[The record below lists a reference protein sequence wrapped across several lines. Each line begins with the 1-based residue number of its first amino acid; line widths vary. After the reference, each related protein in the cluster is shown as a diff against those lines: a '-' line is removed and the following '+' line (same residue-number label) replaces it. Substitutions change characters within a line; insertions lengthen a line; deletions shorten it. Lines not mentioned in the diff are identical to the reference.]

1 MELIE
6 TIQKT
11 NIEISLGR
19 PHNVILFDDDDH
31 EIREAVAQI
40 EKATHCGNAR
50 AYAIAME
57 AEKMGRAIVIT
68 AWRERCEHVAAV
80 LEEIDLG
87 TKIESV

>member
-11 NIEISLGR
+11 NIEMSLDLPPQR
-19 PHNVILFDDDDH
+19 DLFDDDDH

-57 AEKMGRAIVIT
+57 AEKMGRSYRYYRLAG
-68 AWRERCEHVAAV
+68 ALRACRCGSGGNKFGYK
-80 LEEIDLG
+80 D
-87 TKIESV
+87 

>member
-11 NIEISLGR
+11 TVEISLGR
-19 PHNVILFDDDDH
+19 PHNVILFNDNVH

-40 EKATHCGNAR
+40 EKAIHCGNSR

-57 AEKMGRAIVIT
+57 AERCGRAIVIT

-87 TKIESV
+87 TKIEPA